1 MEKGL
6 ETTDLTDIELQ
17 ITAAYDAYSYYFF
30 LFILLIAVWEIGSRI
45 KSKSLSWR
53 YVMDS
58 ISSVAT
64 LPAIAGMSYAMTL
77 IGVGSAFSLA
87 YVIHENYAI
96 YQLEWSWWTAALV
109 LLIADFW
116 YYWEHRAFH
125 RINCMW
131 ATHTVHH
138 SSDYINIPMAYR
150 FGPLDSFFSSAIH
163 LPLALFFEPTLLG
176 MAIIADQIYQAWIHT
191 DRIQKMP
198 RWFEAVMNTPS
209 HHRVH
214 HGRNP
219 QYIDKNYAGILIIW
233 DKMFGTFE
241 PEDEPVQYGITKPL
255 KYQDPITVLF
265 HGFWRFLIKLTTAR
279 SAKELLFCFIMPPGW
294 QTQVE
299 ITKHAELEGLP
310 FASQRELGQATEVV

>member
-1 MEKGL
+1 MEEL
-6 ETTDLTDIELQ
+6 QLSEIELE
-17 ITAAYDAYSYYFF
+17 ISAAYDAYSEYFF
-30 LFILLIAVWEIGSRI
+30 YFILLIAAWEIVSRVTGR
-45 KSKSLSWR
+45 KLSWR
-53 YVMDS
+53 YILDS
-58 ISSVAT
+58 VSSILT
-64 LPAIAGMSYAMTL
+64 LPAVAGMSYLMTL
-77 IGVGSAFSLA
+77 IGIGSVFSLA

-96 YQLEWSWWTAALV
+96 YQLPWSWWTVVLV
-109 LLIADFW
+109 LVVADFW

-150 FGPLDSFFSSAIH
+150 FGPLDSFFSSAVH

-191 DRIQKMP
+191 DRIKKMP
-198 RWFEAVMNTPS
+198 AWFEAVMNTPS

-214 HGRNP
+214 HGRNE

-241 PEDEPVQYGITKPL
+241 PEVEEVEYGITKPL

-265 HGFWRFLIKLTTAR
+265 HGFWRFFKKLTTAR
-279 SAKELLFCFIMPPGW
+279 SPLEFLYCFVMPPGW
-294 QTQVE
+294 QTGVE
-299 ITKHAELEGLP
+299 QSRHAELEGLP
-310 FASQRELGQATEVV
+310 FEPASNLKTREL

>member
-1 MEKGL
+1 METI
-6 ETTDLTDIELQ
+6 ELTGIELQ
-17 ITAAYDAYSYYFF
+17 ITQAYDTYSYLFF
-30 LFILLIAVWEIGSRI
+30 LFIVAIGIWEIAARLQGR
-45 KSKSLSWR
+45 KLSWR

-58 ISSVAT
+58 ISSILT
-64 LPAIAGMSYAMTL
+64 LPAILGMSYLMTL
-77 IGVGSAFSLA
+77 IGIGSIYTLA
-87 YVIHENYAI
+87 YVIHESYAI
-96 YQLEWSWWTAALV
+96 YQVGWSWWSVALV
-109 LLIADFW
+109 LLAADFW

-125 RINCMW
+125 RINVMW

-150 FGPLDSFFSSAIH
+150 FGPLDGFFSSLVH

-191 DRIQKMP
+191 DRIKKMP
-198 RWFEAVMNTPS
+198 TWFEAVMNTPS

-214 HGRNP
+214 HGRNE

-241 PEDEPVQYGITKPL
+241 PEVEEVQYGITKPL

-265 HGFWRFLIKLTTAR
+265 HGFWRLLVKLTTAR
-279 SAKELLFCFIMPPGW
+279 SISELVCCFVMPPGW
-294 QTQVE
+294 QTQLE
-299 ITKHAELEGLP
+299 QSRQALLEGLP
-310 FASQRELGQATEVV
+310 VERAPTGTGKR